1 MTPDE
6 MREKARTIQRYQPTV
21 CDAAEAEMLWEALA
35 DLAEDQKRDRDYFQG
50 LVDHLLDER
59 NKLADRVEALEK
71 KVTGIYE
78 RIENYLTIETENE
91 DVY

>member
-1 MTPDE
+1 MRRFADWFAKQPMSKETDRFKSVWYAMSDVAERQEETSGVLTTLIESTGKE
-6 MREKARTIQRYQPTV
+6 M
-21 CDAAEAEMLWEALA
+21 D
-35 DLAEDQKRDRDYFQG
+35 
-50 LVDHLLDER
+50 
-59 NKLADRVEALEK
+59 KLADRVEALEK